1 MKRTHA
7 ALVAAVL
14 LAAARAAEACP
25 ACTTRSSGGY
35 MIPILLGAMILTPYL
50 VTTVVLRVVRKAQA
64 AERAFE
70 DSGIAPK
77 TAGEKA

>member
-1 MKRTHA
+1 MKQTHA

-14 LAAARAAEACP
+14 LAAARTVEACP

-64 AERAFE
+64 AEQAFE

>member
-14 LAAARAAEACP
+14 LAAARMAEACP

-50 VTTVVLRVVRKAQA
+50 ITTVTLRVIRKAEA
-64 AERAFE
+64 AERALE
-70 DSGIAPK
+70 GSGIAPS